1 MPLSEEEQRVLAEI
15 ERQLRDTEPE
25 FALRFGS
32 IPTPPPAGRP
42 WAAVGGLAFGL
53 LLVLFTFQ
61 RYFVLAFAGFVVMV
75 VSGVGLTLA
84 VRQILHARLVAL
96 AQRSRNRP
104 VSPPFPLRRRP
115 MQPERGEPPFSDE
128 I

>member
-15 ERQLRDTEPE
+15 ERQLLDTEPE
-25 FALRFGS
+25 FALRLGS
-32 IPTPPPAGRP
+32 IPTPTASGRP
-42 WAAVGGLAFGL
+42 WAAVAGLAFGL

-61 RYFVLAFAGFVVMV
+61 RYFVLAFAGFVLMV

-84 VRQILHARLVAL
+84 LRQILHARLVAL
-96 AQRSRNRP
+96 AQRARTRP

-115 MQPERGEPPFSDE
+115 MQPERSDPPFSDE